1 MTSTLG
7 NTETRQACSTMHGAA
22 LNTLTFFF
30 FFGICMHIYTDRY
43 TYAHTHKRASNNVK
57 NDDRDSVDQGQKQG
71 KVKTGRSL
79 SFFFSK
85 RDLRK

>member
-1 MTSTLG
+1 MTCTLG

-30 FFGICMHIYTDRY
+30 FFGVCMHKYTVRY
-43 TYAHTHKRASNNVK
+43 TYAHKHKRAINNVK

-79 SFFFSK
+79 SFFF
-85 RDLRK
+85 LPNAT